1 MADGKEAGLKGR
13 GRQVDAL
20 FQEAGKDF
28 LEGLRIA
35 LHHLGVKRL
44 RELEK
49 LCYTIGVQSST
60 EAQEAAKVASF

>member
-1 MADGKEAGLKGR
+1 LIGDAQTCLLDYANLIR
-13 GRQVDAL
+13 VD
-20 FQEAGKDF
+20 QEKRKAC
-28 LEGLRIA
+28 
-35 LHHLGVKRL
+35 VKRL